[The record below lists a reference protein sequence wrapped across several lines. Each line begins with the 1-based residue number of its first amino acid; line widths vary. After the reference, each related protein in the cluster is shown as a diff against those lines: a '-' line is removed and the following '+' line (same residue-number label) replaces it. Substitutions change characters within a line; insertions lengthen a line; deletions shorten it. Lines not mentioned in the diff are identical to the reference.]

1 MHPDVMRLAAAERI
15 DDWLAA
21 AEATRRARAGR
32 STRSSRPRWWSG
44 LSLVTSRHPAAR
56 GA

>member
-1 MHPDVMRLAAAERI
+1 MHPDVMRLATAERI

-21 AEATRRARAGR
+21 AEVARRARAGR
-32 STRSSRPRWWSG
+32 STRSSRSHWWSG
-44 LSLVTSRHPAAR
+44 LSLTSRHPAAR